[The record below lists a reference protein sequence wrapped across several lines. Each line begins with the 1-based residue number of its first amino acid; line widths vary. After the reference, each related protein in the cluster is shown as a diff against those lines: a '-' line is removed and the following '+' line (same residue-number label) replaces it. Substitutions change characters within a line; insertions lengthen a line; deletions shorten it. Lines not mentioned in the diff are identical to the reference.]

1 MTAPA
6 LSALIQQ
13 ADLDTLPLTSSGPRE
28 GATAGTP
35 EESALE
41 IYSDDRVQL
50 GVWECTPG
58 EFPTEKKGI
67 SEHMH
72 ILAGD
77 ATLHGDDGSAVEL
90 GPGVSIVAP
99 DGFTGRWEIRST
111 IRKIYT
117 VWKTV

>member
-1 MTAPA
+1 MTI
-6 LSALIQQ
+6 SQSG
-13 ADLDTLPLTSSGPRE
+13 LDTLELTSDGPRA

-35 EESALE
+35 EEFSREL
-41 IYSDDRVQL
+41 YSDERVQL

-58 EFPTEKKGI
+58 EFPTEKNGI

-77 ATLHGDDGSAVEL
+77 ATLHGDDGTSVEL
-90 GPGVSIVAP
+90 RPGVSIVTP
-99 DGFTGRWEIRST
+99 DGYTGRWEIRAT

-117 VWKTV
+117 VWNTTL

>member
-1 MTAPA
+1 MTAPSLA
-6 LSALIQQ
+6 SLIQQ
-13 ADLDTLPLTSSGPRE
+13 SGLDTLTLSSDGPRA

-35 EESALE
+35 EESSHE

-90 GPGVSIVAP
+90 RPGVSIVAT
-99 DGFTGRWEIRST
+99 DGFTGRWVIRET
-111 IRKIYT
+111 VRKIYT
-117 VWKTV
+117 VWKTA